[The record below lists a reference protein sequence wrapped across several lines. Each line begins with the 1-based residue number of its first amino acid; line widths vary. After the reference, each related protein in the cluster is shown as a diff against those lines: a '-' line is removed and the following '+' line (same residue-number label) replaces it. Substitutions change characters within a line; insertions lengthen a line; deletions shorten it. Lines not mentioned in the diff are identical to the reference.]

1 MKNLF
6 LPVLPALLLCFI
18 AFSCSKDEGR
28 PRETVVG
35 DWELVKSIGSY
46 EGAVQEGDELE
57 AAETYSFR
65 SDGTFMKRRESDQ
78 TVSQGAGKYA
88 VREAETEDST
98 NAQFY
103 LELIFESGDR
113 VHGDCYGEKAVEY
126 LIVTWQ
132 GQLRNTW
139 GACDGPTLFY
149 EKR

>member
-6 LPVLPALLLCFI
+6 LPALLCCLI
-18 AFSCSKDEGR
+18 AFSCKEDDER

-57 AAETYSFR
+57 ATEIYSFR
-65 SDGTFMKRRESDQ
+65 PDGTFVKRREIDMA
-78 TVSQGAGKYA
+78 VSQGTGKYT
-88 VREAETEDST
+88 VQEAETVDSS

-103 LELIFESGDR
+103 LELIFESGDP
-113 VHGDCYGEKAVEY
+113 VHGDCYTERAVEY

-132 GQLRNTW
+132 GQLKNTW